1 MKGIPIK
8 YDGSRKRMLSLILM
22 SNNYMKSKQFL
33 LTGLLFIA
41 ALSFAQTN
49 PLIVPANIILP
60 KDTLIANHLL
70 KSLNGFLVQ
79 KESPNKENVFVLKED
94 LLETSILLDEMKGIE
109 KSGKFKD
116 NNFYKGYLTN
126 VVQIDKSNFVI
137 QLSYIGINENTPILA
152 ASFEILGKYID
163 DKFYFLSPL
172 QRNTLSWQTKKIG
185 NCTFHFK
192 KELNVKVATEYVKD
206 VASFDKKLNAPQD
219 NIIWYGCNDM
229 PEVMK
234 SIGVL
239 YKLEYN
245 GRSVSTINANENKT
259 TLLVNGTYNTSFNSF
274 DPHDLWHE
282 RARNAI
288 PRAVINKP
296 VDEGCA
302 YLYGGSWGISWQE
315 ILKTFKEKVASN
327 PDTNWLVLFDGKQ
340 VNFGVSMEK
349 HLMADYVVNAL
360 IVEKI
365 EKEKGFPAV
374 VELLS
379 CGKYEKTNANYFK
392 VLEKLT
398 GINRG
403 NFNES
408 VWALIK
414 KSGK

>member
-1 MKGIPIK
+1 MLGRIFLSFKLKKHLILKKIILL
-8 YDGSRKRMLSLILM
+8 LSLHCG
-22 SNNYMKSKQFL
+22 L
-33 LTGLLFIA
+33 LTI
-41 ALSFAQTN
+41 AQTN
-49 PLIVPANIILP
+49 SLIVPANVVLP
-60 KDTLIANHLL
+60 KDTLIAKQLV
-70 KSLNGFLVQ
+70 KSLNGFLGQ

-109 KSGKFKD
+109 KSGKYKD

-126 VVQIDKSNFVI
+126 VVQVDKSNFII
-137 QLSYIGINENTPILA
+137 QFSYIGVNENIPILG
-152 ASFEILGKYID
+152 ASFEILAKYMD

-185 NCTFHFK
+185 NCIFHYK
-192 KELNVKVATEYVKD
+192 NTLNTKVATEYVKD
-206 VASFDKKLNAPQD
+206 VALFDKKLGTSGD
-219 NIIWYGCNDM
+219 NIVWYGCNDL
-229 PEVMK
+229 PDVLQN
-234 SIGVL
+234 IGVL

-245 GRSVSTINANENKT
+245 GRSVSTFNTNENKT
-259 TLLVNGTYNTSFNSF
+259 TLLVNGTYNISFNGF

-288 PRAVINKP
+288 QRDMINKP

-302 YLYGGSWGISWQE
+302 YLYGGSWGIGWAQ
-315 ILKTFKEKVASN
+315 ILKMFKEKVASN
-327 PDTNWLVLFDGKQ
+327 PNTDWLALFGGKQ
-340 VNFGVSMEK
+340 LNFGESMEK

-365 EKEKGFPAV
+365 EKEKGFSAV
-374 VELLS
+374 KELLS
-379 CGKYEKTNANYFK
+379 CGKYEKGNENYFK
-392 VLEKLT
+392 ALEKLT
-398 GINRG
+398 GINKS

>member
-1 MKGIPIK
+1 MKKIILL
-8 YDGSRKRMLSLILM
+8 LSLHI
-22 SNNYMKSKQFL
+22 
-33 LTGLLFIA
+33 GL
-41 ALSFAQTN
+41 LSFAQTN
-49 PLIVPANIILP
+49 PLIVPANVVLP
-60 KDTLIANHLL
+60 KDTLVAKQLV
-70 KSLNGFLVQ
+70 KSLNGFLSQ

-109 KSGKFKD
+109 KSAKFKD
-116 NNFYKGYLTN
+116 DNFYKGYLTN
-126 VVQIDKSNFVI
+126 VVQIDKSNFII
-137 QLSYIGINENTPILA
+137 QLSYIGVNENTPVLN

-163 DKFYFLSPL
+163 DKFYFFSPL

-192 KELNVKVATEYVKD
+192 NELNTKVAAAYVKD
-206 VASFDKKLNAPQD
+206 VALFDKKLNAPQD
-219 NIIWYGCNDM
+219 NIVWYGCNDM
-229 PEVMK
+229 PEVMQN
-234 SIGVL
+234 IGVL

-245 GRSVSTINANENKT
+245 GRSVSTINANENST

-282 RARNAI
+282 RTRNAI
-288 PRAVINKP
+288 PKNTINKP

-302 YLYGGSWGISWQE
+302 YLYGGSWGISWSQ

-327 PDTNWLVLFDGKQ
+327 PKSDWLSLYDGFY
-340 VNFGVSMEK
+340 NFGESKEK
-349 HLMADYVVNAL
+349 HLIVAYVINAL

-374 VELLS
+374 IELLS
-379 CGKYEKTNANYFK
+379 CGKYEKSNDNYFK
-392 VLEKLT
+392 VLEKVS
-398 GINRG
+398 GINKA